1 MRDNSL
7 NILLLASWYPSMEHP
22 TAGSFVQEQAHMLR
36 DYGHQVTVIHPFMLG
51 TFASSIKKRSTVSFA
66 QEDGIRVLRVGV
78 VPPVPFFRGVSYA
91 YCFQRVREAMN
102 RFQLDPKDFA
112 VIHSHAMFM
121 GGVIGYM
128 LSKKNNLPQ
137 VHTEHTSGLI
147 FNPKQYTNKDLS
159 LLRNTYAHCHKV
171 LFVSQFAMKHTLSN
185 IELESREHVVVLP
198 NIVDASYFTSLIRPF
213 SKATSFKFLI
223 IGNFIPIKNHRLLLE
238 AFSLVQKQYP
248 AVGLSIAGNGPLE
261 QELRALCE
269 SLKLEN
275 VYWLPRLNRAEVKVQ
290 MAAHQAILSTSKVET
305 FGLTIAEAQAMGK
318 PVVVTDSGGVR
329 DIVTQETGIV
339 TEGSSEAFSKGM
351 LQLIQ
356 SYVTYDPE
364 TIRQSA
370 KRRFSSEVIVEQLNE
385 IYRSLHEGT
394 LYL

>member
-1 MRDNSL
+1 MRDSSL
-7 NILLLASWYPSMEHP
+7 NILLIASWYPSMEDP
-22 TAGSFVQEQAHMLR
+22 TAGSFVQEQALMLR

-51 TFASSIKKRSTVSFA
+51 TFASSITKRSTVSYT

-78 VPPVPFFRGVSYA
+78 APPLPFFRAISYA
-91 YCFQRVREAMN
+91 YCFRWVRKAMKT
-102 RFQLDPKDFA
+102 FHLDPKEFA

-121 GGVIGYM
+121 GGLIGHK
-128 LSKKNNLPQ
+128 LSKKYTLPQ

-147 FNPKQYTNKDLS
+147 FNPKQYTKKDL
-159 LLRNTYAHCHKV
+159 LITRNTYADCHKV
-171 LFVSQFAMKHTLSN
+171 LFVSQFAKEHTLSS
-185 IELESREHVVVLP
+185 IALESRENVVVLP
-198 NIVDASYFTSLIRPF
+198 NIVDSSFFSFPIRSF
-213 SKATSFKFLI
+213 SKVTSFKFLM

-238 AFSLVQKQYP
+238 AFRLVQKEFP
-248 AVGLSIAGNGPLE
+248 IMGLSIAGIGPLE
-261 QELRALCE
+261 LELRGLCE

-275 VYWLPRLNRAEVKVQ
+275 VYWLPRLNRTEVKEQ
-290 MAAHQAILSTSKVET
+290 MAAHQVILSTSNVET

-339 TEGSSEAFSKGM
+339 TECSPEAFAKGM
-351 LQLIQ
+351 IQLIQ
-356 SYVTYDPE
+356 SLDSYDPE

-370 KRRFSSEVIVEQLNE
+370 KSRFAAEVILNQLNE
-385 IYRSLHEGT
+385 IYRSLHEGN

>member
-36 DYGHQVTVIHPFMLG
+36 DYGHQVTVIHPFLLG
-51 TFASSIKKRSTVSFA
+51 TFASSITKRSTVSYT

-78 VPPVPFFRGVSYA
+78 APPLPFFRAISYA
-91 YCFQRVREAMN
+91 YCFRRVRKAMN
-102 RFQLDPKDFA
+102 RFQLDQKEFA

-159 LLRNTYAHCHKV
+159 LSRKAYAHCHKV

-185 IELESREHVVVLP
+185 IALESRGNVVVLP
-198 NIVDASYFTSLIRPF
+198 NIVDPSFFSFPIGPF
-213 SKATSFKFLI
+213 SKATSFKFLV
-223 IGNFIPIKNHRLLLE
+223 IGSLIPRKNHQLLLE
-238 AFSLVQKQYP
+238 AFRLVQKEFP
-248 AVGLSIAGNGPLE
+248 SVGLSIAGNGPLE
-261 QELRALCE
+261 LELRSLCV

-275 VYWLPRLNRAEVKVQ
+275 VYWLPRLNRSEVKEQ
-290 MAAHQAILSTSKVET
+290 MAAHQVILSTSKIET

-339 TEGSSEAFSKGM
+339 TECSPEAFAKGM
-351 LQLIQ
+351 IHMIQ
-356 SYVTYDPE
+356 SLDSYDPE
-364 TIRQSA
+364 TIRETA
-370 KRRFSSEVIVEQLNE
+370 KSRFAAEVIMNQLNE
-385 IYRSLHEGT
+385 IYRQLHDGN

>member
-1 MRDNSL
+1 
-7 NILLLASWYPSMEHP
+7 
-22 TAGSFVQEQAHMLR
+22 
-36 DYGHQVTVIHPFMLG
+36 
-51 TFASSIKKRSTVSFA
+51 
-66 QEDGIRVLRVGV
+66 V
-78 VPPVPFFRGVSYA
+78 VPLVPFFRGVSYA

-121 GGVIGYM
+121 GGVIGYL

-159 LLRNTYAHCHKV
+159 LLRNTYAHCYKV

-198 NIVDASYFTSLIRPF
+198 NVVDASFFSSLIRPF

-238 AFSLVQKQYP
+238 AFSLVQKEYP
-248 AVGLSIAGNGPLE
+248 EVGLSIAGNGPLE
-261 QELRALCE
+261 QELRTLCV

-275 VYWLPRLNRAEVKVQ
+275 VCWLPRLNRAEVNEQ
-290 MAAHQAILSTSKVET
+290 IAAHQVILSTSKVET

-329 DIVTQETGIV
+329 DIVTRETGIV
-339 TEGSSEAFSKGM
+339 TEGSSEAFAKGM

-356 SYVTYDPE
+356 SYDTYDPE

-370 KRRFSSEVIVEQLNE
+370 KRRFSSEVIMEQLNE
-385 IYRSLHEGT
+385 IYRSLHEGN

>member
-36 DYGHQVTVIHPFMLG
+36 DYGHQVTVIHPFLLG
-51 TFASSIKKRSTVSFA
+51 TFASSITKRSTVSYT

-78 VPPVPFFRGVSYA
+78 APPLPFFRAISYA
-91 YCFQRVREAMN
+91 YCFRRVRKAMKT
-102 RFQLDPKDFA
+102 FLLDPKEFA

-159 LLRNTYAHCHKV
+159 LSRKAYAHCHKV

-185 IELESREHVVVLP
+185 IALESKDNLVVLP
-198 NIVDASYFTSLIRPF
+198 NIVDPSFFSFPIGPF
-213 SKATSFKFLI
+213 SKATSFKFLV
-223 IGNFIPIKNHRLLLE
+223 IGSLIPRKNHQLLLE
-238 AFSLVQKQYP
+238 AFRLVQKEFP
-248 AVGLSIAGNGPLE
+248 SVGLSIAGNGPLE
-261 QELRALCE
+261 LELRSLCV

-275 VYWLPRLNRAEVKVQ
+275 VYWLPRLNRSEVKEQ
-290 MAAHQAILSTSKVET
+290 MAAHQVILSTSKIET

-339 TEGSSEAFSKGM
+339 TECSPEAFAKGM
-351 LQLIQ
+351 IHMIQ
-356 SYVTYDPE
+356 SLDSYDPE
-364 TIRQSA
+364 TIRETA
-370 KRRFSSEVIVEQLNE
+370 KSRFAAEVIMNQLNE
-385 IYRSLHEGT
+385 IYRQLHDGN

>member
-7 NILLLASWYPSMEHP
+7 NILLIASWYPSMEHP

-36 DYGHQVTVIHPFMLG
+36 DYGHQVTVIHPFLLG

-121 GGVIGYM
+121 GGIIAYM

-159 LLRNTYAHCHKV
+159 LLRNTYADCHKV
-171 LFVSQFAMKHTLSN
+171 LFVSQFAKEHTLSN
-185 IELESREHVVVLP
+185 IELESKENVVVLP
-198 NIVDASYFTSLIRPF
+198 NIVDPSFFSFPIRPF
-213 SKATSFKFLI
+213 SKATSFKFLM
-223 IGNFIPIKNHRLLLE
+223 IGNFIPIKNHQLLLE
-238 AFSLVQKQYP
+238 AFRLVQKEFP
-248 AVGLSIAGNGPLE
+248 TVRLSIAGNGPLE
-261 QELRALCE
+261 LELRGLCE

-275 VYWLPRLNRAEVKVQ
+275 VFWLPRLNRAEVKEQ
-290 MAAHQAILSTSKVET
+290 MAAHQVILSTSNVET

-339 TEGSSEAFSKGM
+339 TEGSSEAFAKGM

-356 SYVTYDPE
+356 SYDTYDPE

-370 KRRFSSEVIVEQLNE
+370 KRRFSSEVIMEQLNE
-385 IYRSLHEGT
+385 IYRSLHEGN

>member
-1 MRDNSL
+1 MSVEKL
-7 NILLLASWYPSMEHP
+7 NILIVASWYPSKDNP
-22 TAGSFVQEQAHMLR
+22 TAGSFVHEQALMLR
-36 DYGHQVTVIHPFMLG
+36 DFGHQVTVIHPFMLG
-51 TFASSIKKRSTVSFA
+51 TFASSITKRSTVSYTK
-66 QEDGIRVLRVGV
+66 EDGIRMLRVGV
-78 VPPVPFFRGVSYA
+78 APPLPFFRAISYA
-91 YCFQRVREAMN
+91 YCFRWVRKAMKT
-102 RFQLDPKDFA
+102 FHLDPKEFA

-147 FNPKQYTNKDLS
+147 FNPKQYTKIDILFIRKAYS
-159 LLRNTYAHCHKV
+159 HCHKV
-171 LFVSQFAMKHTLSN
+171 LFVSQFAKEHTLSN
-185 IELESREHVVVLP
+185 IALESIENVVVLP
-198 NIVDASYFTSLIRPF
+198 NIVDPSFFSFPIRPF
-213 SKATSFKFLI
+213 SKVTSFKFLM
-223 IGNFIPIKNHRLLLE
+223 IGNFIPIKNHQLLLE
-238 AFSLVQKQYP
+238 AFRLVQKEFP
-248 AVGLSIAGNGPLE
+248 TVGLSIAGNGPLE
-261 QELRALCE
+261 LELRGLCE

-275 VYWLPRLNRAEVKVQ
+275 VCWLPRLNRAEVKEQ
-290 MAAHQAILSTSKVET
+290 MATHQVILSTSNVET

-339 TEGSSEAFSKGM
+339 TDGSSEAFAKGM

-356 SYVTYDPE
+356 SYDTYDAE

-370 KRRFSSEVIVEQLNE
+370 KRRFSSEVIIEQLNE
-385 IYRSLHEGT
+385 IYPSLHEGN

>member
-7 NILLLASWYPSMEHP
+7 NILLIASWYPSMEHP

-36 DYGHQVTVIHPFMLG
+36 DHGHQVTVIHPFMLG
-51 TFASSIKKRSTVSFA
+51 TFANSITKRSTVSLTH
-66 QEDGIRVLRVGV
+66 EDDIRVVRVGV
-78 VPPVPFFRGVSYA
+78 APPVPFFRGVSYA

-112 VIHSHAMFM
+112 VIHSHAIFM
-121 GGVIGYM
+121 GGLIGDW
-128 LSKKNNLPQ
+128 LSKKYNLPQ

-147 FNPKQYTNKDLS
+147 FNPKQYSKRDFSMTRKA
-159 LLRNTYAHCHKV
+159 YEHCHKV
-171 LFVSQFAMKHTLSN
+171 LFVSQFAMKYTLSN
-185 IELESREHVVVLP
+185 IALEYKDNVAVLP
-198 NIVDASYFTSLIRPF
+198 NIVDPSFFSSHIRPF
-213 SKATSFKFLI
+213 LKVTSFKFLM
-223 IGNFIPIKNHRLLLE
+223 IGDFIPRKNHRLLLE

-275 VYWLPRLNRAEVKVQ
+275 VYWLPRLNRAEVKEQ

-329 DIVTQETGIV
+329 DIITQETGIV
-339 TEGSSEAFSKGM
+339 TEGSSEAFAKGM

-356 SYVTYDPE
+356 FYDTYDSE

-370 KRRFSSEVIVEQLNE
+370 KRRFSSEVIMEQLNE
-385 IYRSLHEGT
+385 IYRSLHEGN

>member
-7 NILLLASWYPSMEHP
+7 NILLIVSWYPSIEDP

-51 TFASSIKKRSTVSFA
+51 TFASSITKRSTVFYT

-78 VPPVPFFRGVSYA
+78 APPLPFFRAMSYA
-91 YCFQRVREAMN
+91 YCFRWVRKAMKT
-102 RFQLDPKDFA
+102 FHLDPKEFA

-121 GGVIGYM
+121 GGLIGHK
-128 LSKKNNLPQ
+128 LSKKYKLPH

-147 FNPKQYTNKDLS
+147 FNPKQYTRKDLS
-159 LLRNTYAHCHKV
+159 LSRKAYAHCHKV

-185 IELESREHVVVLP
+185 IALDSRGNVVVLP
-198 NIVDASYFTSLIRPF
+198 NIVDPSFFSFPIGPF
-213 SKATSFKFLI
+213 SKATSFKFLM
-223 IGNFIPIKNHRLLLE
+223 IGNFIPIKNHQLLLE
-238 AFSLVQKQYP
+238 AFRLVQKEFP
-248 AVGLSIAGNGPLE
+248 SVGLSIAGNGPLE
-261 QELRALCE
+261 LELRSLCV

-275 VYWLPRLNRAEVKVQ
+275 VNWLPRLNRSEVKEQ
-290 MAAHQAILSTSKVET
+290 MAAHKVVLSTSKVET

-339 TEGSSEAFSKGM
+339 TECNPEAFAKGM
-351 LQLIQ
+351 IHMIQ
-356 SYVTYDPE
+356 SYDTYHSE
-364 TIRQSA
+364 TIRQFA
-370 KRRFSSEVIVEQLNE
+370 KRRFAAEVIMNQLNE
-385 IYRSLHEGT
+385 IYRWLHDGN

>member
-7 NILLLASWYPSMEHP
+7 NILLLASWYPSKADP

-36 DYGHQVTVIHPFMLG
+36 DNGHQVTVIHPFMLG
-51 TFASSIKKRSTVSFA
+51 TFASSITKRSTVFYT

-78 VPPVPFFRGVSYA
+78 APPLPFFRAISYA
-91 YCFQRVREAMN
+91 YCFRRVIKAMN
-102 RFQLDPKDFA
+102 TFQIDPKEFT

-121 GGVIGYM
+121 GGLIGHK
-128 LSKKNNLPQ
+128 LSKKHNLPQ

-147 FNPKQYTNKDLS
+147 FNPKQYTKKDL
-159 LLRNTYAHCHKV
+159 LITRNTYADCHKV

-185 IELESREHVVVLP
+185 IALESREHVVVLP
-198 NIVDASYFTSLIRPF
+198 NIVDASFFSFPIRPF
-213 SKATSFKFLI
+213 SKVTSFKFLM
-223 IGNFIPIKNHRLLLE
+223 IGDFIPRKNHRLLLE

-275 VYWLPRLNRAEVKVQ
+275 VYWLPRLNRAEVKEQ

-329 DIVTQETGIV
+329 DIITQETGIV
-339 TEGSSEAFSKGM
+339 TEGSSEAFAKGM

-356 SYVTYDPE
+356 SYDTYDSE

-370 KRRFSSEVIVEQLNE
+370 KRRFSSEVIMEQLNE
-385 IYRSLHEGT
+385 IYRALHEGN

>member
-7 NILLLASWYPSMEHP
+7 NILLIASWYPSMEHP

-36 DYGHQVTVIHPFMLG
+36 DHGHQVTVIHPFMLG

-159 LLRNTYAHCHKV
+159 LSRNTYAHCHKV
-171 LFVSQFAMKHTLSN
+171 LFVSQFAMKHTMSN
-185 IELESREHVVVLP
+185 IALESRGNVVVLP
-198 NIVDASYFTSLIRPF
+198 NIVDPSFFTSPIRPI
-213 SKATSFKFLI
+213 SKATSFKFLM

-238 AFSLVQKQYP
+238 AFSLVQKEYP
-248 AVGLSIAGNGPLE
+248 EVGLSIAGNGPLE
-261 QELRALCE
+261 QELRTLCV

-275 VYWLPRLNRAEVKVQ
+275 VYWLPRLNRAEVNEQ
-290 MAAHQAILSTSKVET
+290 MAAHQVILSTSKIET

-339 TEGSSEAFSKGM
+339 TEGSSEAFAKGI

-356 SYVTYDPE
+356 SYDTYDPE

-370 KRRFSSEVIVEQLNE
+370 KRRFFSEVIMEQLNE
-385 IYRSLHEGT
+385 IYRSLHEGN

>member
-7 NILLLASWYPSMEHP
+7 NILLIASWYPSVVHP

-36 DYGHQVTVIHPFMLG
+36 DHGHQVTVIHPFMLG
-51 TFASSIKKRSTVSFA
+51 TFVSSIKKRSTVSFA

-185 IELESREHVVVLP
+185 IELESRELVVVLP

-339 TEGSSEAFSKGM
+339 TEGSSEAFAKGM

-385 IYRSLHEGT
+385 IYRSLHEGN

>member
-7 NILLLASWYPSMEHP
+7 NILLIASWYPSMEHP

-36 DYGHQVTVIHPFMLG
+36 DHGHKVTVIHPFMLG
-51 TFASSIKKRSTVSFA
+51 TFASSIKKRSTVYYA

-121 GGVIGYM
+121 GGVIGYL

-159 LLRNTYAHCHKV
+159 LSRNTYAHCHKV

-198 NIVDASYFTSLIRPF
+198 NVVDASFFSSLIRPF

-238 AFSLVQKQYP
+238 AFSLVQKEYP
-248 AVGLSIAGNGPLE
+248 EVGLSIAGNGPLE
-261 QELRALCE
+261 QELRTLCV

-275 VYWLPRLNRAEVKVQ
+275 VCWLPRLNRAEVIEQ
-290 MAAHQAILSTSKVET
+290 MAAHQVILSTSKVET

-339 TEGSSEAFSKGM
+339 TEGSSEAFAKGM

-356 SYVTYDPE
+356 SYDTYDPE

-370 KRRFSSEVIVEQLNE
+370 KRRFSSEVIMEQLNE
-385 IYRSLHEGT
+385 IYRSLHEGN

>member
-7 NILLLASWYPSMEHP
+7 NILLIASWYPSMEHP

-36 DYGHQVTVIHPFMLG
+36 DHGHQVTVIHPFMLG
-51 TFASSIKKRSTVSFA
+51 TFASSIKKRSTVYYA

-78 VPPVPFFRGVSYA
+78 APPLPFFRAISYA

-198 NIVDASYFTSLIRPF
+198 NIVDASYFSSLIRPF

-238 AFSLVQKQYP
+238 AFSLVQKEYP
-248 AVGLSIAGNGPLE
+248 EVELSIAGNGPLE

-275 VYWLPRLNRAEVKVQ
+275 VYWLPRLNRAEVKEQ

-329 DIVTQETGIV
+329 DIITQETGIV
-339 TEGSSEAFSKGM
+339 TEGSSEAFAKGM

-356 SYVTYDPE
+356 SYDTYDSE

-370 KRRFSSEVIVEQLNE
+370 KLRFSSEVIMEQLNE
-385 IYRSLHEGT
+385 IYRSLHEGN